1 MCPGF
6 FRLPCSQ
13 TVITVDEL
21 METSDVLNQ
30 VSAASVVQQNAAALF
45 YCEAP
50 ELFCSPD
57 FISSGGGEEDFI
69 SSGGGEEDWIIVF
82 GVN

>member
-1 MCPGF
+1 
-6 FRLPCSQ
+6 
-13 TVITVDEL
+13 

-50 ELFCSPD
+50 ERRWVTWSFNP
-57 FISSGGGEEDFI
+57 SST
-69 SSGGGEEDWIIVF
+69 SLAV
-82 GVN
+82 GVNSVLTAGRDMRSVSLQCL